1 MPGISKNPMMVLIG
15 NLDAGVKEVKACSPH
30 VVTVGDK
37 VRYLRLHIDKG
48 AAGLWEWKIY

>member
-1 MPGISKNPMMVLIG
+1 MNMKFFIG
-15 NLDAGVKEVKACSPH
+15 FHVDEVTLTIKT
-30 VVTVGDK
+30 TVGDK

>member
-1 MPGISKNPMMVLIG
+1 MPGISKNPMMVLIATLCRSKRG
-15 NLDAGVKEVKACSPH
+15 EGMFTH

>member
-1 MPGISKNPMMVLIG
+1 M
-15 NLDAGVKEVKACSPH
+15 KACSPH

-48 AAGLWEWKIY
+48 AAGLWEWKSIKLLFIMKNDL